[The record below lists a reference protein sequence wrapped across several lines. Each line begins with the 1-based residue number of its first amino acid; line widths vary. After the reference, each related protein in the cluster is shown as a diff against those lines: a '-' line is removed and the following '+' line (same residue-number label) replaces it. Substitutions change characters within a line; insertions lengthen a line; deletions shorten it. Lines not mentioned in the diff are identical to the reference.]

1 MDAAVPFR
9 RPGRRPQIDLERI
22 VAAGAAIGLRQLSMK
37 AVADALGVSPQALY
51 RHVRDR
57 EALEVLVGEHL
68 TASFE
73 LPDDVGQP
81 WTEYLVELG
90 HRLREV
96 LTPHPGLGTYLRRLG
111 PASAGTLRI
120 IDRCDQVLVSRGL
133 LPIDALFAGG
143 TVANFAISYVEM
155 EATLDAG
162 APTESR
168 ERFARAVEV
177 VGPERLPVLVQAIGE
192 YRAAGV
198 ETYFD
203 WSLRALVRGIAAQ
216 LADGIHPVPDSKVSS
231 NMRRQRDG
239 QRDER

>member
-1 MDAAVPFR
+1 
-9 RPGRRPQIDLERI
+9 
-22 VAAGAAIGLRQLSMK
+22 
-37 AVADALGVSPQALY
+37 
-51 RHVRDR
+51 
-57 EALEVLVGEHL
+57 
-68 TASFE
+68 
-73 LPDDVGQP
+73 
-81 WTEYLVELG
+81 
-90 HRLREV
+90 
-96 LTPHPGLGTYLRRLG
+96 
-111 PASAGTLRI
+111 
-120 IDRCDQVLVSRGL
+120 VLVSRGL
-133 LPIDALFAGG
+133 RPVDALFAGG

-177 VGPERLPVLVQAIGE
+177 VGPERLPVLAQAIGE

-231 NMRRQRDG
+231 TMRRQRDG
-239 QRDER
+239 E